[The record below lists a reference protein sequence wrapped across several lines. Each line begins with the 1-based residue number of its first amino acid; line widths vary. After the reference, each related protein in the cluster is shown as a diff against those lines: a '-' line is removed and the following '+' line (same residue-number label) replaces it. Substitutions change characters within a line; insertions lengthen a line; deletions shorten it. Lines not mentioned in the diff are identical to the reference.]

1 LEVTYQEEQLKDFV
15 HEFDKLLKPHMAEIN
30 ITQKYGFEFKP
41 DYLKYMKLQEVGVL
55 TVLTCRSNKELIGY
69 TFFNIFNGIRFPDCK
84 TAREDLYYIKPEFR
98 GQGLG
103 KKLFIETEKLLKEKG
118 ANQVIFT
125 TKTYQDYSHIFESLG
140 YEFYE
145 KQFSKKL

>member
-1 LEVTYQEEQLKDFV
+1 MFIYQEEQLKDFV
-15 HEFDKLLKPHMAEIN
+15 SEFDELLNPHMTEIN
-30 ITQKYGFEFKP
+30 ITKRYGFEFKP
-41 DYLKYMKLQEVGVL
+41 DYLRYIKMQEAGVL
-55 TVLTCRSNKELIGY
+55 TVLTCRNDKELIGY

-84 TAREDLYYIKPEFR
+84 IAREDLYYIKPEFR